1 MTEREPDDC
10 VELMREAT
18 RLRFENP
25 GEAQRLYRE
34 AVEHFRQRGS
44 RRKLIQALK
53 GLGQIARD
61 LRTNDLALRLY
72 DEAVTLCRAEH
83 DALLLAHTVRH
94 LGDIHSDMRRNDLA
108 QPCYEEALAIYRAHA
123 GASILDLAN
132 AVRPYALLKENT
144 GADDEA
150 KRLWAEA
157 RDLYA
162 SANVAEGVKE
172 CSRHVSLLDH
182 R

>member
-1 MTEREPDDC
+1 MNERQPDDSA
-10 VELMREAT
+10 ELMREAT

-34 AVEHFRQRGS
+34 AVEHFRQHGS

-72 DEAVTLCRAEH
+72 DEAVTLCRTEH

-94 LGDIHSDMRRNDLA
+94 LGDIHADMWRNDLA
-108 QPCYEEALAIYRAHA
+108 QPQP
-123 GASILDLAN
+123 
-132 AVRPYALLKENT
+132 AVQ
-144 GADDEA
+144 
-150 KRLWAEA
+150 
-157 RDLYA
+157 
-162 SANVAEGVKE
+162 
-172 CSRHVSLLDH
+172 
-182 R
+182 